1 MRASRLIRI
10 VLATGLAAEVAP
22 TLARQLPAPRAPTPP
37 LEFTGPEAGWPSQVK
52 GVANVR
58 ILPMEPVPEA
68 LTPAC
73 AVRVGEVAATSPIV
87 RRVLGDR
94 FAFIEA
100 DLLSGD
106 RREDQPPPEQRLTH
120 VTFYSYSGNVA
131 VRALVRGGEVLEVV
145 DVQTRNY
152 QSNGASRTG

>member
-1 MRASRLIRI
+1 
-10 VLATGLAAEVAP
+10 
-22 TLARQLPAPRAPTPP
+22 
-37 LEFTGPEAGWPSQVK
+37 
-52 GVANVR
+52 
-58 ILPMEPVPEA
+58 MEPVPGA

-87 RRVLGDR
+87 RRALGDR

-106 RREDQPPPEQRLTH
+106 KRGDQLPPEQRLTH
-120 VTFYSYSGNVA
+120 VTFYSSSGNVA